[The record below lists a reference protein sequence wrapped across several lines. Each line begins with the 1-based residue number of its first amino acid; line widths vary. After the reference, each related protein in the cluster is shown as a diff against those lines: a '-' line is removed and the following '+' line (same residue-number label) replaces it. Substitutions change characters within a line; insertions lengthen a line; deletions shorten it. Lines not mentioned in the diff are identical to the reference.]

1 MNQTAQFGRRGAASP
16 PKKAPAASSASF
28 DVVLSPEQRALLL
41 GDARAPAEA
50 WAGPSG
56 AQDIHAAPWSRWAG
70 FAACAASTCM
80 VAAFTLTGKPH
91 ETIAALPPMLEP
103 AAKDLVAQTAGGWF
117 GAVSIAW
124 SIFIIASN
132 LGLNLWLSH
141 KFCALAR
148 WRGLPAFT
156 LTGAAMSAAIAF
168 LTAIVGLGE
177 FEIGYAMEALS
188 GAGAAFL
195 YRLLAGGSWRAR

>member
-1 MNQTAQFGRRGAASP
+1 MTQTAQFGRRGLAA
-16 PKKAPAASSASF
+16 PKKTSPAAAGDF
-28 DVVLSPEQRALLL
+28 DVVLTPEQRAWLLDDGNL
-41 GDARAPAEA
+41 SAETRRS
-50 WAGPSG
+50 PS
-56 AQDIHAAPWSRWAG
+56 AASDPHALPWSRWAG
-70 FAACAASTCM
+70 FAACTASTCL

-91 ETIAALPPMLEP
+91 EIIAALPPMFEP

-141 KFCALAR
+141 KFCGLTQ

-156 LTGAAMSAAIAF
+156 LTGAAVSAAIAF
-168 LTAIVGLGE
+168 LTAAVGLGDS
-177 FEIGYAMEALS
+177 EIGYAMEALS
-188 GAGAAFL
+188 GGGAAFL
-195 YRLLAGGSWRAR
+195 YRLLAGGSCRAR